1 MALYDIIDEITERQ
15 VTKTETG
22 DNRIW
27 GVMVGIVARNFDPNS
42 SSGRGTGT
50 QRGGDAMD
58 GRVCVTIP
66 TRDEKAN
73 ELKWARVAMPSGGS
87 KWGHYFLP
95 EVGDQVLLAFEGGNI
110 EKPYVIGCIQK
121 YSDDFLKKAVDKD
134 NQFKKIVT
142 RHGSH
147 ITFEDNAAE
156 ETGLKDKITV
166 ETAQGKLQILLDN
179 ENEKIRIGDNK
190 KDNENYIEMSTR
202 EGSGTLNI
210 TVKSKITIKVGDK
223 ITMTLNGESGAV
235 SISADTVS
243 LTGSNRVSVES
254 DNSVTLKAAQITTK
268 ASSNLKLE
276 SAGTAALSGSTVSV
290 G

>member
-15 VTKTETG
+15 VLKTETG

-27 GVMVGIVARNFDPNS
+27 GVMVGIVAKNFDPNS
-42 SSGRGTGT
+42 SAGGGTNSGA
-50 QRGGDAMD
+50 DAMD

-66 TRDEKAN
+66 TRDNNAN

-121 YSDDFLKKAVDKD
+121 FSDQFLKGAVDKD
-134 NQFKKIVT
+134 NQFKKIMT
-142 RHGSH
+142 RHGTH
-147 ITFEDNAAE
+147 ITFEDNSTDE
-156 ETGLKDKITV
+156 KGLKDKLTV
-166 ETAQGKLQILLDN
+166 ETAQQKLQILLDN
-179 ENEKIRIGDNK
+179 ENEKIRIGDK
-190 KDNENYIEMSTR
+190 AKEDFIEMSTK
-202 EGSGTLNI
+202 EGSGTLDI
-210 TVKSKITIKVGDK
+210 QIKSKITIKVGDK

-235 SISADTVS
+235 SIQADSIS
-243 LTGSNRVSVES
+243 LEGTNRVLAKS
-254 DNSVTLKAAQITTK
+254 DSAVKIEAAQVAAN

-276 SAGTAALSGSTVSV
+276 SSGAAALAGSTVSV

>member
-27 GVMVGIVARNFDPNS
+27 GVMVGIVAKNFDPNS
-42 SSGRGTGT
+42 SGGGGTGT
-50 QRGGDAMD
+50 SSGADAMD

-66 TRDEKAN
+66 TRDKKAN

-110 EKPYVIGCIQK
+110 EKPYVIGCVQK
-121 YSDDFLKKAVDKD
+121 YSDAFLKKAVDKD
-134 NQFKKIVT
+134 NQFKKIMT

-147 ITFEDNAAE
+147 ITFEDNARD

-179 ENEKIRIGDNK
+179 ENEKIRIGDSAK
-190 KDNENYIEMSTR
+190 EDYIEMSTQ
-202 EGSGTLNI
+202 EGAGTLTI
-210 TVKSKITIKVGDK
+210 KIKSKITIKVGDK
-223 ITMTLNGESGAV
+223 VTMTLNGESGAV
-235 SISADTVS
+235 SIQADSVS
-243 LTGSNRVSVES
+243 LTGTNRVKVES
-254 DNSVTLKAAQITTK
+254 DNAVALEAAQVTAK
-268 ASSNLKLE
+268 ANSNLKLE

>member
-1 MALYDIIDEITERQ
+1 MGLYDIIDEITERQ

-27 GVMVGIVARNFDPNS
+27 GVMVGIVAQNYDPNS
-42 SSGRGTGT
+42 SGGRGTGSNS
-50 QRGGDAMD
+50 GANAMD

-66 TRDEKAN
+66 TRDKDAN

-121 YSDDFLKKAVDKD
+121 YTDKFLKDAVDKD
-134 NQFKKIVT
+134 NQFKKIMT
-142 RHGSH
+142 RNGSH
-147 ITFEDNAAE
+147 ITFEDNASDE
-156 ETGLKDKITV
+156 SGLKDKITI
-166 ETAQGKLQILLDN
+166 ETAQKKLQILMDN
-179 ENEKIRIGDNK
+179 ENERIRIGDNV
-190 KDNENYIEMSTR
+190 KDKEDFIEMYTR
-202 EGSGTLNI
+202 EGAGTLDINI
-210 TVKSKITIKVGDK
+210 KSKITIRVGDK

-235 SISADTVS
+235 SIQADSIS
-243 LTGSNRVSVES
+243 LEGTNRVLAKSDSSVKLE
-254 DNSVTLKAAQITTK
+254 AAQIAANAT
-268 ASSNLKLE
+268 SNLKME
-276 SAGTAALSGSTVSV
+276 SSGAAALSGSTVSV